1 MLDTIIAKVNLN
13 KTVLKM
19 ETSLDDIKKTNSHR
33 KDLID
38 SMQESLD
45 DLRQV
50 QMVMDVLD
58 RKVLSLSGEVY
69 RKDKMVLEFMA
80 ENKALLNYK
89 KSN

>member
-19 ETSLDDIKKTNSHR
+19 ETSLDDIKKTHSHR

-50 QMVMDVLD
+50 QMVLDVLD

-69 RKDKMVLEFMA
+69 RKDKMVLELLS
-80 ENKALLNYK
+80 ENKELK
-89 KSN
+89 KFI

>member
-19 ETSLDDIKKTNSHR
+19 ETSLEDIKKTHSHR

-50 QMVMDVLD
+50 QMVLDVLD

-69 RKDKMVLEFMA
+69 RKDKMVLELLS
-80 ENKALLNYK
+80 ENKELK
-89 KSN
+89 KFI

>member
-19 ETSLDDIKKTNSHR
+19 ETSLDDIKKTHSHR

-38 SMQESLD
+38 SMQESID
-45 DLRQV
+45 DLKQV

-80 ENKALLNYK
+80 ENKELK
-89 KSN
+89 KFI

>member
-19 ETSLDDIKKTNSHR
+19 ETSLEDIKKTHSHR
-33 KDLID
+33 KDLIN

-45 DLRQV
+45 DLRQI
-50 QMVMDVLD
+50 QIALDVLD

-69 RKDKMVLEFMA
+69 RKDKMVLELLS
-80 ENKALLNYK
+80 ENKELK
-89 KSN
+89 KFI

>member
-1 MLDTIIAKVNLN
+1 MIEVIKAKVNLN

-19 ETSLDDIKKTNSHR
+19 ETSLDDIKKTHPHR
-33 KDLID
+33 KDLIE

-45 DLRQV
+45 DLRQA
-50 QMVMDVLD
+50 QMIIHVLD
-58 RKVLSLSGEVY
+58 KKVLSLSGEVY
-69 RKDKMVLEFMA
+69 RKDKLVLEFMA

>member
-19 ETSLDDIKKTNSHR
+19 ETSLDDIKKTHSHR